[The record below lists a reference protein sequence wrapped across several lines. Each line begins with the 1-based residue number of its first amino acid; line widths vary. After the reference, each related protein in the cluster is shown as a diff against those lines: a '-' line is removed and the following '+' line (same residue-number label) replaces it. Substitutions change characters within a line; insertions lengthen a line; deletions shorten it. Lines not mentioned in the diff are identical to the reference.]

1 MYRSIRLITTVS
13 RAVGCAE
20 ERSASIA
27 NDAHPLFQVNLRPF
41 DIEITLR
48 QTMQT
53 LQLRLPDFVGID
65 AQELTLILA
74 SRLYEQGKLSIGQA
88 AEMAGMTKRA
98 FMEILDR
105 TNVSAFNYD
114 AEELDQ
120 DMHNA

>member
-1 MYRSIRLITTVS
+1 
-13 RAVGCAE
+13 
-20 ERSASIA
+20 
-27 NDAHPLFQVNLRPF
+27 
-41 DIEITLR
+41 
-48 QTMQT
+48 MQT

>member
-1 MYRSIRLITTVS
+1 
-13 RAVGCAE
+13 
-20 ERSASIA
+20 
-27 NDAHPLFQVNLRPF
+27 
-41 DIEITLR
+41 
-48 QTMQT
+48 MQT

-120 DMHNA
+120 DMHNAWDRE